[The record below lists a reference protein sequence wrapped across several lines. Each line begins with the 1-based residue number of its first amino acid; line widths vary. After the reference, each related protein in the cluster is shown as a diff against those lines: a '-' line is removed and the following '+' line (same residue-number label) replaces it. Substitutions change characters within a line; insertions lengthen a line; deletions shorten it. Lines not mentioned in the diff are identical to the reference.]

1 MKKLFALSIVAC
13 SIFTLAACGDDE
25 VPAPAEPIEEIEVEE
40 ENGQLEEV
48 EIEEEDQLGDGEIID
63 EKEVI
68 DE

>member
-1 MKKLFALSIVAC
+1 MKKVFALSVLAC
-13 SIFTLAACGDDE
+13 SIFTLAACGNDE
-25 VPAPAEPIEEIEVEE
+25 VPAPAEPIEEVEVEE
-40 ENGQLEEV
+40 DNGTLEEV